1 MATPGKRD
9 ITFVKGDDYTH
20 VITIT
25 SDGSTPIDIT
35 GRTYTAMIR
44 QEKDD
49 TGTAYATITCA
60 LTTPLSGVLT
70 LTMTDT
76 ITAALTAGRYWWDLQ
91 EVSGSTTTTILA
103 GAATV
108 LQDVTHA

>member
-44 QEKDD
+44 RDKEA
-49 TGTAYATITCA
+49 TGTADATITCT
-60 LTTPLSGVLT
+60 LTTPASGILT

-76 ITAALTAGRYWWDLQ
+76 VTDALTARRYWWDLQ
-91 EVSGSTTTTILA
+91 EVSGTTTTTILSGTA
-103 GAATV
+103 NV
-108 LQDVTHA
+108 IQDVTHA

>member
-1 MATPGKRD
+1 MASPGKRD

-25 SDGSTPIDIT
+25 SNGSTPIDIT

-44 QEKDD
+44 RDKED
-49 TGTAYATITCA
+49 TGTAEATITCT
-60 LTTPLSGVLT
+60 LTTPASGILT
-70 LTMTDT
+70 LTMSDT
-76 ITAALTAGRYWWDLQ
+76 VTSALSARRYWWDLQ

-103 GAATV
+103 GSVTV
-108 LQDVTHA
+108 LPDVTHA

>member
-1 MATPGKRD
+1 MATPGERD

-25 SDGSTPIDIT
+25 SNGSTPIDIT

-44 QEKDD
+44 RTK
-49 TGTAYATITCA
+49 TALGTADATITCT
-60 LTTPLSGVLT
+60 LTTPGSGVLT

-76 ITAALTAGRYWWDLQ
+76 VTGALAAGRYWWDLQ